1 MGTAPLLP
9 VPRGAAPGA
18 RPGTAHTPPPLP
30 PAPAAALGPVPP
42 LTGHAD
48 SSAQPLRPTRCR
60 RGGAPRPGPAHLGGT
75 DGRTDARWLGETGRA
90 RLPPALAGCAAAPR
104 RPPFSGGIS
113 RRAGGRARCCRRP
126 PPRLRLPPPP
136 GPARPSGR
144 RGEERS
150 GAERSGGGGGGAR
163 PLTPGPGRRRRGSV
177 GGRCG
182 EKPPPP
188 QREGA
193 GPPAPSLPFAAGRS
207 KKEQKAKCRL
217 LESPDSRAQQRYLE
231 RVGSQRFGQPV
242 PLTLLFSASKAA
254 AFVASLRHGH
264 PAVPRCKPP
273 ETELWRYT
281 RVFPSGM
288 GPGGHRRP
296 AVTQNRAY

>member
-1 MGTAPLLP
+1 MLP
-9 VPRGAAPGA
+9 P
-18 RPGTAHTPPPLP
+18 P
-30 PAPAAALGPVPP
+30 PAPAPAPAP
-42 LTGHAD
+42 A
-48 SSAQPLRPTRCR
+48 R
-60 RGGAPRPGPAHLGGT
+60 PRPPV
-75 DGRTDARWLGETGRA
+75 
-90 RLPPALAGCAAAPR
+90 
-104 RPPFSGGIS
+104 
-113 RRAGGRARCCRRP
+113 
-126 PPRLRLPPPP
+126 
-136 GPARPSGR
+136 GPARR
-144 RGEERS
+144 
-150 GAERSGGGGGGAR
+150 GAERSGAQRRGGGAR